1 MDWAVMDKPEETV
14 SSEVIFRGRV
24 FSVVRD
30 RVRHGSR
37 EYVRE
42 VVVHPGAVAIIAMTS
57 AREILLVKQ
66 FRYPAGRY
74 LVEIPAGTLEE
85 GESPESCA
93 VRELEEE
100 TGYRACRIE
109 KITEFFLAPGYSTE
123 IIHLFMAY
131 ELERSTANPDVD
143 EHITLLKVRA
153 EEALAMIDKGEI
165 IDAKT
170 IAALLYLKQKRPEV
184 FNV

>member
-1 MDWAVMDKPEETV
+1 MDKPEETI
-14 SSEVIFRGRV
+14 SSEVVFRGRV

-42 VVVHPGAVAIIAMTS
+42 VVVHPGAVAIIAMTG
-57 AREILLVKQ
+57 AGELLLVRQ

-85 GESPESCA
+85 GESPENCA
-93 VRELEEE
+93 MRELEEE
-100 TGYRACRIE
+100 TGYKAGKIE

-123 IIHLFMAY
+123 RIHLFIAY
-131 ELERSTANPDVD
+131 ELERSTASPDVD
-143 EHITLLKVRA
+143 EHITLLKARV
-153 EEALAMIDKGEI
+153 EEALAMIEKGEI

-170 IAALLYLKQKRPEV
+170 IAALLYLKHKHREV